1 MKSLIINFFEAFL
14 RLSSNMIRLSSNFP
28 HKLLLTNRQVSNLRK
43 ALAYNLSTDT
53 KLSKIQLSKMI
64 QSGRFLSEFLGPI
77 LKTGSVLMKK
87 IFQSLAQGVLARLIA
102 VTLVAD
108 AGVHKKILGSGSTTL
123 IISNEE
129 MEDIMKTVKSLED
142 SGLLSKGVG

>member
-1 MKSLIINFFEAFL
+1 
-14 RLSSNMIRLSSNFP
+14 
-28 HKLLLTNRQVSNLRK
+28 
-43 ALAYNLSTDT
+43 
-53 KLSKIQLSKMI
+53 MI
-64 QSGRFLSEFLGPI
+64 QSGRFLSEFFGPI
-77 LKTGSVLMKK
+77 LKAGSLLMKK
-87 IFQSLAQGVLARLIA
+87 IFQSLAQGVLIPLGLIA

>member
-43 ALAYNLSTDT
+43 AFAYNLSTDT
-53 KLSKIQLSKMI
+53 KLSKIHLSKMI